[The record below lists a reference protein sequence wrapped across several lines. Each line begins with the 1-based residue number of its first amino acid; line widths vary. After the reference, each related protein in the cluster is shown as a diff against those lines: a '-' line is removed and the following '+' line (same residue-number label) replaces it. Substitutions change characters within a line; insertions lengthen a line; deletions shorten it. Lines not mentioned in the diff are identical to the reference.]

1 MGCEGICSCCVQYV
15 EGVRLAGG
23 FLDLPPVLGCF
34 CVPTD
39 IGIGKR
45 LCTEQHF
52 DLDLRVVVLLQSLSP
67 FDSSGLLGNGWCDA
81 WTETGNRDS
90 EKEIAV
96 VVVVVVVVRTDSGP
110 LSACNSLSS
119 EQVHPR
125 LPPSSEDPKAEPGCL
140 HRSHSRISEQ
150 IRHAL
155 SCREGGLEKAS
166 LHDSL

>member
-1 MGCEGICSCCVQYV
+1 M
-15 EGVRLAGG
+15 AGG

-67 FDSSGLLGNGWCDA
+67 FDSSGLLGNGWCRSQR
-81 WTETGNRDS
+81 ETGDRDS

-96 VVVVVVVVRTDSGP
+96 VVTVVRTDSGP
-110 LSACNSLSS
+110 LGACNSLSS
-119 EQVHPR
+119 EQVHPG
-125 LPPSSEDPKAEPGCL
+125 LPWSQEDPKAEPGCL
-140 HRSHSRISEQ
+140 RRSPSRISEQ

-155 SCREGGLEKAS
+155 SCREGDLEQAS
-166 LHDSL
+166 LHHSL